1 MRKKGTITF
10 WNDNKGYGFIEPV
23 SGHDRVFVHISS
35 LSKNGQRPAINQ
47 QVSFNLSKDKQGRPC
62 AVKVLRVDEKLPHNR
77 NRKRGDGGRRYG
89 RLIQLPLALAFLSYV
104 GKLVM
109 TNETPVEAL
118 YAYLGLSLLTF
129 IAYAKDKSAAQNDQ
143 WRIREDTLHA
153 FALAGGW
160 PGALIAQQ
168 VLRHKSSKG
177 SFRFV
182 FWITVV
188 VNCGV
193 FVWFF
198 TPNGEAQIRAL
209 IASAEQLLSF

>member
-1 MRKKGTITF
+1 
-10 WNDNKGYGFIEPV
+10 
-23 SGHDRVFVHISS
+23 
-35 LSKNGQRPAINQ
+35 
-47 QVSFNLSKDKQGRPC
+47 
-62 AVKVLRVDEKLPHNR
+62 
-77 NRKRGDGGRRYG
+77 
-89 RLIQLPLALAFLSYV
+89 
-104 GKLVM
+104 M

-118 YAYLGLSLLTF
+118 YSCLGLSLLTF

-143 WRIREDTLHA
+143 WSIREDTLHA